1 MDTCGRDC
9 VIDKQLRPQVIDVD
23 LPWQDRP
30 KEMLEIQ
37 EAALQNMFSHSQSK
51 GTKQLYQF
59 ILVCGASGVGKSRLC
74 WEACK
79 NIMSSFPELKLEED
93 RGNKCGGF
101 SSVHYLFT
109 DFSLAGGIS
118 HHEKLKGVQPS
129 VILGLRLASSFFL
142 QSHANKI
149 LDALAILGQESDI
162 HLFTLDNVAALI
174 ARDLTKP
181 IALLWHLDEFH
192 HMQPAIVRDLVAQL
206 GTFMTQQT
214 QPFISIT
221 PLFSGTASIDIRKSL
236 KISKLHDKTIFLQIL
251 TRVQS
256 EAIVN
261 EVLKDYPM
269 VILHTELCRQPLHQL
284 GDWPR
289 FLDLFCTE
297 FKRSINVCG
306 PDAQAYF
313 ALVLRRTRDAIKHT
327 YKVDSWN
334 ALLGGDHETFLHNMC
349 LYALTKRRVTLDE
362 KLNGLTVAKVRDTG
376 ILMLTSAGMEA
387 GKGVFYCSLCTGSS
401 LERVC

>member
-1 MDTCGRDC
+1 
-9 VIDKQLRPQVIDVD
+9 
-23 LPWQDRP
+23 
-30 KEMLEIQ
+30 MLEIQ
-37 EAALQNMFSHSQSK
+37 EVALQNMFAHSQSK

-79 NIMSSFPELKLEED
+79 KIMSSFSELKLAEN
-93 RGNKCGGF
+93 RGKKCGGF
-101 SSVHYLFT
+101 SFVHYLFM

-118 HHEKLKGVQPS
+118 HHEELKAVQPS
-129 VILGLRLASSFFL
+129 VILGLHLASSFFL
-142 QSHANKI
+142 QSHAYKI
-149 LDALAILGQESDI
+149 LDALAIRGQESDI

-192 HMQPAIVRDLVAQL
+192 HMQSAIVRDLVAQL

-221 PLFSGTASIDIRKSL
+221 PLFSGTASIDIRKAL
-236 KISKLHDKTIFLQIL
+236 QISKLPDKTIFLQIL
-251 TRVQS
+251 TRVQY

-269 VILHTELCRQPLHQL
+269 VILQTELRHQALQQL

-306 PDAQAYF
+306 PDAQVYF
-313 ALVLRRTRDAIKHT
+313 VLVLRRTCDAIKHT
-327 YKVDSWN
+327 YKVDS
-334 ALLGGDHETFLHNMC
+334 C
-349 LYALTKRRVTLDE
+349 L
-362 KLNGLTVAKVRDTG
+362 
-376 ILMLTSAGMEA
+376 SP
-387 GKGVFYCSLCTGSS
+387 
-401 LERVC
+401 